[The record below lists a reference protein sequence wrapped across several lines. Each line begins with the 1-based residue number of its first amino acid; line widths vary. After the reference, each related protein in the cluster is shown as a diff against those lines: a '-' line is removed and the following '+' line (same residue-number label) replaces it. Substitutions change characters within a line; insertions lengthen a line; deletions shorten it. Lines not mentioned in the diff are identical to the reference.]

1 MDRGRGVV
9 KIATPCFACYP
20 MGCPA
25 CVKEFV
31 NKLLAVLHQREDAAA
46 RRVASDSGTRTNGVP
61 EQEYLDCADGDHDFG
76 PGPNDFWLLD
86 GRFQ

>member
-1 MDRGRGVV
+1 
-9 KIATPCFACYP
+9 

-46 RRVASDSGTRTNGVP
+46 RRVASDSCTTIDDVP
-61 EQEYLDCADGDHDFG
+61 EQKCVDCADGDHDFG
-76 PGPNDFWLLD
+76 PGINELWSLD
-86 GRFQ
+86 GNFEKSRVGSGLNFVHSKCRF